1 MSNSFNSSFF
11 EKVAR
16 EDFEQ
21 ALRKGF
27 WRSVLGWFN
36 KSTNQLLAFDEVRK
50 YLPVRGQ
57 YDVGVRQIPIEKIV
71 GSVGRYNDFDRAF
84 LPRHRHIRSRWVS
97 IDLAKLKE
105 IELPPI
111 EVYKIGEVY
120 FVKDGNHRVSVA
132 REKGQKFIDAYITEI
147 VTDIPIDENTDIN
160 WLVRMH
166 EKSEFYQQTR
176 LHELRPEANIELT
189 LPGMYPKLLEH
200 IQVHR
205 WYMGEKRGS
214 EVTLEEAVAS
224 WYDEV
229 YSPLVKVIHE
239 LGICKEFP
247 GRTSADLYLWIIEH
261 LYYLR
266 EEFRQEIKLED
277 AARSFAEGHSPNPVR
292 KLINL
297 FRKLTRLVAEGLEE
311 ASDLELGILPEEMML
326 DVDVEEPK
334 KDEVADQPGKE
345 ESDLTD

>member
-1 MSNSFNSSFF
+1 MSESIHPSFF

-50 YLPVRGQ
+50 YLPVQGQ
-57 YDVGVRQIPIEKIV
+57 YDVGVRQIPIEKII

-111 EVYKIGEVY
+111 EVYKIGEAY

-132 REKGQKFIDAYITEI
+132 REKGQKYIDAYITEI

-166 EKSEFYQQTR
+166 EKSEFYQKTR
-176 LHELRPEANIELT
+176 LNELRPEANIELT
-189 LPGMYPKLLEH
+189 LPGMYPKLMEH
-200 IQVHR
+200 IEVHR

-214 EVTLEEAVAS
+214 EVPFEEAVVS

-229 YSPLVKVIHE
+229 YSPLIKVIQE

-277 AARSFAEGHSPNPVR
+277 AARSFAEGYSPNPVR

-297 FRKLTRLVAEGLEE
+297 FRKLTRLVSEGLED
-311 ASDLELGILPEEMML
+311 ASELELGILPEEMML
-326 DVDVEEPK
+326 DVEETQAGEIPN
-334 KDEVADQPGKE
+334 QPERDDK
-345 ESDLTD
+345 DLTD